1 MHTDFCAI
9 IYSVYTVLLFLCNI
23 STSSHQVTTLIFPSN
38 SGWPAINEASLAL
51 CWFHHL
57 TLTVQYISRQ
67 HYVLGLQHIFSS
79 NIKWSFPWERQ
90 YQQMEMTAYLNAGIQ
105 TEIHWVVPIMKYQ
118 RSRKDRHLMFKA
130 LLTMNF
136 ISGQNKYSSNY
147 RWNLIH
153 CLYHDTFNTFRTA
166 EWGTRSSRVCS
177 CCPRY
182 KAFVPRTLLSLSWKT
197 QWNWNQFQNELPSDE
212 GKELHHFLLHCSDI

>member
-1 MHTDFCAI
+1 M
-9 IYSVYTVLLFLCNI
+9 YWVS
-23 STSSHQVTTLIFPSN
+23 STFFHQILNDHSLGKD
-38 SGWPAINEASLAL
+38 SIN
-51 CWFHHL
+51 
-57 TLTVQYISRQ
+57 
-67 HYVLGLQHIFSS
+67 
-79 NIKWSFPWERQ
+79 KWK
-90 YQQMEMTAYLNAGIQ
+90 EMTAYLNAGIQ

-118 RSRKDRHLMFKA
+118 RSRKDRYLMFKA

-182 KAFVPRTLLSLSWKT
+182 KALVPRTLLSLSWKT

-212 GKELHHFLLHCSDI
+212 GKELHHFLLHCFDFQISKNTMGSQKKY